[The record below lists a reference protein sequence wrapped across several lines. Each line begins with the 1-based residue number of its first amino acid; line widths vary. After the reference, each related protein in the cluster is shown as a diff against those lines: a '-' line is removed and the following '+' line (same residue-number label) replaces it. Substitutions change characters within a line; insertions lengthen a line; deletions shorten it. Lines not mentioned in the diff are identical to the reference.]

1 MTRKSVAVRIAGH
14 EYKLLSDGDEQL
26 LRQIA
31 SDVDRAMARVRERT
45 GTVDTLDVSV
55 LTCLNLA
62 REVIALRENRA
73 GSVEDDRMRALI
85 ERVEAA
91 AAKVTTARVG
101 ADSDSDRAGAK
112 SKSKSTQ
119 ERRKRAQEPART
131 LDLPSVETLRERPAS
146 KPETHEP
153 AHQDGIQEARVASGG
168 RERAS

>member
-1 MTRKSVAVRIAGH
+1 MTRTSVAVRIAGH

-91 AAKVTTARVG
+91 ATKVTTARAD

-112 SKSKSTQ
+112 SSSTPMPGIGVKMSWNRITASDPTRSIGWS
-119 ERRKRAQEPART
+119 ETVTARSTSRHMSRKAMPSRTARY
-131 LDLPSVETLRERPAS
+131 
-146 KPETHEP
+146 
-153 AHQDGIQEARVASGG
+153 SG
-168 RERAS
+168 R